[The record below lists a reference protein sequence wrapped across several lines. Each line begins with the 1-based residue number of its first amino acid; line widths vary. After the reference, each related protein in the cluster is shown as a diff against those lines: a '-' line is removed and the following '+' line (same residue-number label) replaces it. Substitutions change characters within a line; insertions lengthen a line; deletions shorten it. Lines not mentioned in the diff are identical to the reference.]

1 MVLGLGAT
9 MPFLPLVGLTLA
21 VIFRSTAG
29 AITAVLG
36 FLWLPVIF
44 GELLPLWWQEHV
56 LSLLPGAAMDSLTIA
71 HIEPS
76 PTFSDPLV
84 GAIIAGAWLAAIVG
98 AAYLVFLRRDA

>member
-1 MVLGLGAT
+1 MVLGLGAV
-9 MPFLPLVGLTLA
+9 MPFFPLVGFALA

-56 LSLLPGAAMDSLTIA
+56 LSLLPGAAMDSLTVA

-84 GAIIAGAWLAAIVG
+84 GAVIASAWLVGIVG
-98 AAYLVFLRRDA
+98 AAYLTFLRRDA